1 MADKYF
7 YDAFISYRHT
17 DLDKFVAENL
27 HKQMEAFRLPR
38 HAAAKHSGKDRIR
51 RVFRDKDE
59 LPLTNNLEDPII
71 KALHN
76 SEYLIVI
83 CSPRLKESL
92 WCKKEIDTFINVHGR
107 EKVFAVLIE
116 GEPEESFPDALLYV
130 EETVENPDGT
140 VETVKKSMEPLAADV
155 RGKNKRDML
164 KAMRTEILR
173 LLAPMFS
180 VSFDD
185 LRQRHRER
193 RMKRILA
200 ATALGALVCFLFGT
214 VSTAMALRIQMQ
226 KEQLRAQSAE
236 IQVQSEEIQKQS
248 AEIQSQ
254 NSRLLEYQAL
264 NLAEESARKLAEGDR
279 LGALETAYQALTEY
293 EGIPMPYTA
302 EAQLALTESLCV
314 YDSGKSI
321 KAMYQMETDGVIESM
336 LCSSDK
342 KTMVTYDYSGCITIW
357 DIKTGDKIDKIYQ
370 NASSNG
376 VVFLDNDRIAF
387 IDRAVK
393 IYSIS
398 EKAVT
403 DTLDVKGPG
412 QIYADYQGRYLL
424 VKTWTGFC
432 LYDAVSLEE
441 LFVYE
446 PASEET
452 KLGGFM
458 FCRDGDFFIFLE
470 TPERGKEK
478 LCFFDIASNTVTGS
492 IQVPNYIIND
502 VEYKDGTA
510 YVLLNYR
517 GEDLWDFKTLMLACN
532 PETLEVKWKQV
543 FEDCSA
549 SCLYRSYAKESDK
562 LLLAATN
569 ELRIINE
576 ENGTEYVRFP
586 LGSSVTGGASMG
598 DKDRYI
604 IFTRDGKYHYID
616 VESKMDYLMDYR
628 FLCHSQNVKEI
639 QIADGNFLILPL
651 QDNKVTCYRY
661 SQGGDLKE
669 NSDEFSIPETEV
681 LSYSEA
687 ETYAKENGLPRIDL
701 ISYLF
706 FDADESLAFVFYR
719 DNTLDIYDT
728 SDMSLKKSL
737 SGFEEAI
744 TRYLGMDASG
754 NLYLKGIGHGYMLN
768 PDLELIGVIESLA
781 AVEEGSSRLYIQP
794 DGNSQYV
801 VPIYTLEE
809 LLAKAEAIVIR

>member
-1 MADKYF
+1 MTDKYF

-38 HAAAKHSGKDRIR
+38 HAAAKHSGKDRLR

-236 IQVQSEEIQKQS
+236 IQVQS
-248 AEIQSQ
+248 AEIQLQ
-254 NSRLLEYQAL
+254 NNRLLEYQAL
-264 NLAEESARKLAEGDR
+264 NLAEESARRLAEGDR
-279 LGALETAYQALTEY
+279 IGALETAYQALTEY

-302 EAQLALTESLCV
+302 EAQLALTESLYV
-314 YDSGKSI
+314 YDSGKNV
-321 KAMYQMETDGVIESM
+321 KAMYQMETAGVINYM
-336 LCSSDK
+336 LCSPDG
-342 KTMVTYDYSGCITIW
+342 KTMITYDDSGCITIW
-357 DIKTGDKIDKIYQ
+357 DIGTGNIIDKIYQ
-370 NASSNG
+370 NVSSDC
-376 VVFLDNDRIAF
+376 VAFLDNNRIAF
-387 IDRAVK
+387 TDGAVN

-403 DTLDVKGPG
+403 DTLDIKGPG
-412 QIYADYQGRYLL
+412 PIYADYQGKYLL
-424 VKTWTGFC
+424 VRTWTGFC
-432 LYDAVSLEE
+432 FYDAVSLEV

-446 PASEET
+446 PEKEGTQLS
-452 KLGGFM
+452 GFM
-458 FCRDGDFFIFLE
+458 FCRDGDFFLFLE
-470 TPERGKEK
+470 APESGREK

-492 IQVPNYIIND
+492 IHVPNYIIND

-510 YVLLNYR
+510 YVLLNYI
-517 GEDLWDFKTLMLACN
+517 GEDLWDLETLMLACN
-532 PETLEVKWKQV
+532 PETLEVKWRHV
-543 FEDCSA
+543 FEDCFG
-549 SCLYRSYAKESDK
+549 SCLYRSYAEESDK
-562 LLLAATN
+562 LLLVAAS
-569 ELRIINE
+569 EIRLINE
-576 ENGTEYVRFP
+576 ENGAEYARFP
-586 LGSSVTGGASMG
+586 LGSSVVGGTSVG

-616 VESKMDYLMDYR
+616 VENKMDYLMDYR
-628 FLCHSQNVKEI
+628 FLCHSQNVKEF
-639 QIADGNFLILPL
+639 QSAEGAFLILPL

-669 NSDEFSIPETEV
+669 NNDELFIPETD
-681 LSYSEA
+681 SIFYSEA
-687 ETYAKENGLPRIDL
+687 KEYAQENGLPRTDL
-701 ISYLF
+701 ISYIF
-706 FDADESLAFVFYR
+706 FDADKRLVFAFYK

-737 SGFEEAI
+737 SGFKEEV
-744 TRYLGMDASG
+744 TRYLGTDASG
-754 NLYLKGIGHGYMLN
+754 NLFLKGISNGYMLN
-768 PDLELIGVIESLA
+768 PDLELIGVIENLA
-781 AVEEGSSRLYIQP
+781 AVEEGGSRLYIQP

>member
-38 HAAAKHSGKDRIR
+38 HAAAKHSGKDRLR

-264 NLAEESARKLAEGDR
+264 NLAEESARKLEEGDR
-279 LGALETAYQALTEY
+279 MGAVETAYQALTEY

-302 EAQLALTESLCV
+302 EAQLALTDSLHV
-314 YDSGKSI
+314 YDSGKKL
-321 KAMYQMETDGVIESM
+321 KAMYQMETAGVIKYLLRSP
-336 LCSSDK
+336 DG
-342 KTMVTYDYSGCITIW
+342 KTMITYDDSCCYTIW
-357 DIKTGDKIDKIYQ
+357 DVVTGIELDKISKSYGTG
-370 NASSNG
+370 NAAFLGNERI
-376 VVFLDNDRIAF
+376 VFADEAIT
-387 IDRAVK
+387 
-393 IYSIS
+393 IYSIPDKS
-398 EKAVT
+398 VT
-403 DTLDVKGPG
+403 DTIESLSFGKVYTDDMGK
-412 QIYADYQGRYLL
+412 YLL
-424 VKTWTGFC
+424 VSALTGFS
-432 LYDAVSLEE
+432 LYDGDTLEE
-441 LFVYE
+441 LFVYNVE
-446 PASEET
+446 DTGAWLS
-452 KLGGFM
+452 
-458 FCRDGDFFIFLE
+458 
-470 TPERGKEK
+470 
-478 LCFFDIASNTVTGS
+478 DIAFCGEGNF
-492 IQVPNYIIND
+492 IAFFEKN
-502 VEYKDGTA
+502 KDGMNKLYFYDMDARTISDSIELGSYVYQDVAFKEGTA
-510 YVLLNYR
+510 FVLLNYLD
-517 GEDLWDFKTLMLACN
+517 GTIDCKTTLMACA
-532 PETLEVKWKQV
+532 PRTAGIKWQKEYETY
-543 FEDCSA
+543 FGSNICMNYAEDADNFMLNTSNEA
-549 SCLYRSYAKESDK
+549 WILSD
-562 LLLAATN
+562 
-569 ELRIINE
+569 ED
-576 ENGTEYVRFP
+576 GTECVRFP
-586 LGSSVTGGASMG
+586 FGSSIVGSIPTNSKDKYVLLTRNG
-598 DKDRYI
+598 D
-604 IFTRDGKYHYID
+604 YHYLD
-616 VESKMDYLMDYR
+616 AESKIDFLMDYK
-628 FLCHSQNVKEI
+628 FVSHSENIMDFQMVAQGYI
-639 QIADGNFLILPL
+639 VLPC
-651 QDNKVTCYRY
+651 QDNKVTYY
-661 SQGGDLKE
+661 SFSKGDDLKE
-669 NSDEFSIPETEV
+669 NNDELFIPETE
-681 LSYSEA
+681 SIFYSEA
-687 ETYAKENGLPRIDL
+687 KEYAQENGLPRTDL
-701 ISYLF
+701 ISYIF
-706 FDADESLAFVFYR
+706 FDADKSLVFAFYK

-737 SGFEEAI
+737 SGFKEEV
-744 TRYLGMDASG
+744 TRYLGTDASG
-754 NLYLKGIGHGYMLN
+754 NLFLKGISNGYMLN
-768 PDLELIGVIESLA
+768 PDLELIGVIENLA
-781 AVEEGSSRLYIQP
+781 AVEEGGSRLYIQP